1 MDVAGSRVTIVG
13 MARSGLAAAK
23 FLAERGATVL
33 VSDSKPAAS
42 LAAELETLKRMG
54 VGFETGRNSDEALLA
69 ADLVVVSPG
78 VPLELPPIARAI
90 SSGVEVIGEVEL
102 ACRFMRGSMIGIT
115 GSNGKTTTTSLTG
128 LLMREAGFHTLVG
141 GNIGTPLISLVAES
155 RPESVVVA
163 ELSSFQL
170 EATSKLHLHVAS
182 VLNIT
187 PNHLDR
193 YARFEDYV
201 EAKRRIF
208 LNQTEDDWAVLN
220 ADNAPSAGMA
230 ASTPARKLFFSATKE
245 LEEGVFLRGEEVVCR
260 CGGEERVLVTR
271 PEIQLQGLHNVE
283 NVMAAMAVGVAAG
296 ADPHRTR
303 TAVRRFEPV
312 EHRLE
317 PVAEVKGVRFIND
330 SKATSVDAAV
340 KALQVFTRDL
350 VLILGGKDKGS
361 DYTLL
366 RPLMAGRVKAV
377 VLIGAA
383 SDKIASAL
391 EGYVPLVRSSTMRD
405 AVEKAFERAQP
416 EGTVLLAP
424 ACSSFDMFE
433 SFEQRGTVYKEEVR
447 RLKARV
453 E

>member
-1 MDVAGSRVTIVG
+1 MGVAGSRVTIIG

-42 LAAELETLKRMG
+42 LAVELEMLERIG
-54 VGFETGRNSDEALLA
+54 VSFETGRNSDEALLT

-90 SSGVEVIGEVEL
+90 SSGIEVIGEVEL
-102 ACRFMRGSMIGIT
+102 ACRFMQGSMIGIT

-128 LLMREAGFHTLVG
+128 LLMQEAGFHTLVG

-155 RPESVVVA
+155 RPESVIVA

-170 EATSKLHLHVAS
+170 EATNRLHLHIAS

-193 YARFEDYV
+193 YAKFEDYV

-208 LNQTEDDWAVLN
+208 LNQTEGDWAVLN
-220 ADNAPSAGMA
+220 ADNASSAGMA
-230 ASTPARKLFFSATKE
+230 ASTPARKLFFSTTKE

-260 CGGEERVLVTR
+260 WRGEERVLVTR

-283 NVMAAMAVGVAAG
+283 NVMAAMAVGLAAG
-296 ADPHRTR
+296 ADPHRMR
-303 TAVRRFEPV
+303 TSVSKFEPV

-317 PVAEVKGVRFIND
+317 PVAEIKRVRFIND

-391 EGYVPLVRSSTMRD
+391 EGYVPLVRSSTMQD

-416 EGTVLLAP
+416 KGTVLLAP

-433 SFEQRGTVYKEEVR
+433 SFEQRGAVYKEEVR
-447 RLKARV
+447 RLKARL